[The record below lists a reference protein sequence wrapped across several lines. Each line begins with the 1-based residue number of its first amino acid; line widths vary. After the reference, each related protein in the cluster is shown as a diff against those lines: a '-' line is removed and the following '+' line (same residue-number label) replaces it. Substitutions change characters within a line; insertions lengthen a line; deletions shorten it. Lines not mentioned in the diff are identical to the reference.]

1 MKKSSKF
8 LALSEYLSSEGM
20 GYVQFI
26 FV

>member
-8 LALSEYLSSEGM
+8 HTLSEYLSSEGM